1 MFTQIQTSAAVEII
15 PVTEIELPAQT
26 LLDRTSVRAN
36 MVTTGMERH
45 ASCIAPGKRRLLSLS
60 RKNLIV
66 AEQYL
71 YYFSFLGV

>member
-45 ASCIAPGKRRLLSLS
+45 ALRQVSGGYCRSVEKT
-60 RKNLIV
+60 
-66 AEQYL
+66 
-71 YYFSFLGV
+71 